1 MFLGGRRL
9 RNASVSHRFLFGA
22 RQIGSGPDDARA
34 VRRRRRAGRRRR
46 VHQTGVGSGRAR
58 PVGHLRR
65 RPPQGRG
72 APPVQLGLPS
82 AGFHSAHLISLSNRM
97 TLVPFF
103 VYVSHFFIYIL
114 LGSQFQKKSFF
125 FQVQPLFSMQR
136 NVGP

>member
-103 VYVSHFFIYIL
+103 VYVSPFLYIYITRVAVP
-114 LGSQFQKKSFF
+114 KEIFF
-125 FQVQPLFSMQR
+125 FPS
-136 NVGP
+136 PAPI